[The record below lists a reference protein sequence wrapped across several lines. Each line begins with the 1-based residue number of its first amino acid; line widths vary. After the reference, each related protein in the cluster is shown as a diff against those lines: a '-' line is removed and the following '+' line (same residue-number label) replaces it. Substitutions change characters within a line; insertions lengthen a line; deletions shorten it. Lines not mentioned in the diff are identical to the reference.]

1 MSDLDQYLN
10 QVASS
15 EEDPETMRRVV
26 KQARMVFQNLV
37 KFGRTSRLYGSSH
50 HQAQRFLTQ
59 YREGVRE
66 LLERFEVLDF
76 EFNATEFQ
84 FHGEQVVGQNK
95 VGEDMAYGLYMEGAR
110 GFAIQREV
118 SPGELQK
125 LAELLVVDWA
135 HRGEFEDDLVSA
147 LWRSEFENIHVDIAD
162 RFSVEDEMGVAA
174 EREDLMSGRS
184 AGVEPEMARGDSL
197 LVPEIQGLLAELQ
210 AEGARA
216 EDVIQMKQDEVALY
230 LRLKEELHLE
240 VGGTDEE
247 VDELLQ
253 VDDSGRQSLQAEVNE
268 VREGTDADFER
279 VGRVLFETLRL
290 EQDIARVEELG
301 REVGRHCLE
310 LISSDELQG
319 AGAFVRRVLAF
330 APDGARAAPERLE
343 AFQRGFGRLFLA
355 DKTLER
361 LGAIL
366 SNRCETRKDC
376 GPVFTIFSV
385 IPRSGVN
392 QMISLGA
399 HCSSSSLRQVLADV
413 LVLKVDWDSEA
424 VLTLLVTA
432 EPAEAVIPLIAL
444 GQVIVP
450 QAIEVCLG
458 HVRDD
463 DSAAREAALRALRKH
478 QSPAIRSAMLA
489 ALEDPESEVR
499 VEALRYLSVYRD
511 RSCLNHIEVRMRS
524 PLLGTCSDTERR
536 AWFLAYGI
544 IGRVES
550 IPLLRGVLTGQFE
563 MAGPPRSVSECAV
576 HALVAIELDESRAAL
591 DLVARKQPELVPV
604 IQGAT
609 HRRRGLV

>member
-1 MSDLDQYLN
+1 VSDLDQYLN
-10 QVASS
+10 QVTSS
-15 EEDPETMRRVV
+15 EDDPAAMRRVA
-26 KQARMVFQNLV
+26 KQARLIFQNLI

-50 HQAQRFLTQ
+50 HQAQRFLDL
-59 YREGVRE
+59 YVEGVQE
-66 LLERFEVLDF
+66 LLDRFEVLDF
-76 EFNATEFQ
+76 ECSATEIR
-84 FHGEQVVGQNK
+84 FHGEPVVGQDK
-95 VGEDMAYGLYMEGAR
+95 VGEGMAYGLHMEGAR
-110 GFAIQREV
+110 GFGIQREV
-118 SPGELQK
+118 SPRELLK
-125 LAELLVVDWA
+125 LAELLVADWS

-162 RFSVEDEMGVAA
+162 RFSAEDEMGIAT
-174 EREDLMSGRS
+174 EREDLMAGRS
-184 AGVEPEMARGDSL
+184 SGMDPEMARGDSL

-216 EDVIQMKQDEVALY
+216 DDVIQMKQDEVALY

-240 VGGTDEE
+240 VEGAGEE
-247 VDELLQ
+247 DDALLR
-253 VDDSGRQSLQAEVNE
+253 VDDAGRQALRAEVNE
-268 VREGTDADFER
+268 LRAGTDADFER

-290 EQDIARVEELG
+290 EDDIARVEEIG

-330 APDGARAAPERLE
+330 EKDAPRAAPERLE
-343 AFQRGFGRLFLA
+343 AFQRGFGRLLA
-355 DKTLER
+355 DKSLER
-361 LGAIL
+361 LGSVL
-366 SNRCETRKDC
+366 SHHCETREDC

-392 QMISLGA
+392 QVISLGA

-413 LVLKVDWDSEA
+413 LVLKVDWDPEA

-432 EPAEAVIPLIAL
+432 EPKEAVIPLLAL
-444 GQVIVP
+444 GRVTVS
-450 QAIEVCLG
+450 QAIDVCLG
-458 HVRDD
+458 HVKAEE
-463 DSAAREAALRALRKH
+463 SATREAALRALRKQ
-478 QSPAIRSAMLA
+478 QSPAIRAAMLA

-511 RSCLNHIEVRMRS
+511 RSCLNHVEVRMRS
-524 PLLGTCSDTERR
+524 PLLGTCSDAERR

-609 HRRRGLV
+609 HKRRGLV

>member
-10 QVASS
+10 QVTSP
-15 EEDPETMRRVV
+15 EEDPAAMRRVV
-26 KQARMVFQNLV
+26 KQARLVFQNLI

-50 HQAQRFLTQ
+50 HQAQRFVNQ
-59 YREGVRE
+59 YVEGVQE

-76 EFNATEFQ
+76 EFSATEIQ
-84 FHGEQVVGQNK
+84 FYGEKIVGQDK
-95 VGEDMAYGLYMEGAR
+95 VGEEMAYKLHMEGAR
-110 GFAIQREV
+110 GFCIQREV
-118 SPGELQK
+118 SPRELLK
-125 LAELLVVDWA
+125 LAELLVADWS
-135 HRGEFEDDLVSA
+135 HRGEFQDDLVSA

-162 RFSVEDEMGVAA
+162 RFSAEDEMGIAA

-184 AGVEPEMARGDSL
+184 AGVDPEMAQGDSL

-210 AEGARA
+210 AEGVRA
-216 EDVIQMKQDEVALY
+216 DDVIQMKQDEVALY
-230 LRLKEELHLE
+230 LRLKEELQLE
-240 VGGTDEE
+240 VEGAAEE
-247 VDELLQ
+247 DDALLQ
-253 VDDSGRQSLQAEVNE
+253 VDEAGRQALQADVNE
-268 VREGTDADFER
+268 LQAGTDADFER

-301 REVGRHCLE
+301 RGVGRHCLE
-310 LISSDELQG
+310 LISSDEMQG

-330 APDGARAAPERLE
+330 AEDAPRAAPERME
-343 AFQRGFGRLFLA
+343 AFQRGFGRLLA
-355 DKTLER
+355 DKSLER
-361 LGAIL
+361 LGAVL
-366 SNRCETRKDC
+366 SNHCETRKDC

-399 HCSSSSLRQVLADV
+399 HFSSSSLRQVLADV
-413 LVLKVDWDSEA
+413 LVLKVDWDPEA

-432 EPAEAVIPLIAL
+432 EPRDAVIPLLAL
-444 GQVIVP
+444 GRVTVP
-450 QAIEVCLG
+450 QALEVCLG
-458 HVRDD
+458 HVKAVE
-463 DSAAREAALRALRKH
+463 SATRKAALRALRKQ
-478 QSPAIRSAMLA
+478 QSPAIRAAMLA

-524 PLLGTCSDTERR
+524 PLLGTCSDAERR

-576 HALVAIELDESRAAL
+576 HALVAIEMDESRAAL
-591 DLVARKQPELVPV
+591 DLVARKKPDLVPV

-609 HRRRGLV
+609 HKRRGLV